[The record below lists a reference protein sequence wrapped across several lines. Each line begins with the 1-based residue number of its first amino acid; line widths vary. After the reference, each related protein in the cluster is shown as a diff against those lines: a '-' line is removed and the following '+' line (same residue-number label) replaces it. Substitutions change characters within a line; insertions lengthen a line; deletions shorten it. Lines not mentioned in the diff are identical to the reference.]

1 MSWLVYEHRGEGVG
15 GNIVP
20 RTRVKGEALYMGNI
34 AGRSSVN
41 ESRVKAGGHHFAVC
55 KYIKSTY
62 CIP

>member
-1 MSWLVYEHRGEGVG
+1 MG

-34 AGRSSVN
+34 AGRISVN
-41 ESRVKAGGHHFAVC
+41 ESRVKAGGNHFAVC